1 LQQEYR
7 PFDAAY
13 QDGRRAHR
21 AGFERRVNGSSAL
34 QKIGILGAVIVEHL
48 FAIIGF
54 DRCRRCTRSLYSNA
68 RNSHS
73 QCSLLGVLNRALM
86 SMNLIVFER
95 QNLAIGVVDD
105 KRVNIQSLK
114 MCRLSCIAIAAANR
128 RIEPQIKRRKKSE
141 KSERIALG
149 AE

>member
-1 LQQEYR
+1 
-7 PFDAAY
+7 
-13 QDGRRAHR
+13 
-21 AGFERRVNGSSAL
+21 
-34 QKIGILGAVIVEHL
+34 L
-48 FAIIGF
+48 F
-54 DRCRRCTRSLYSNA
+54 
-68 RNSHS
+68 
-73 QCSLLGVLNRALM
+73 GVLDRALV

-95 QNLAIGVVDD
+95 QNLTVGIVDN

-128 RIEPQIKRRKKSE
+128 RIEPQIEGGKKPE